1 MIKNKYVMIKN
12 KNTSL
17 VGILLLTFL
26 TLSCSSGNVNGSD
39 TEDPEP
45 VLEKVLPQVQ
55 TVEIKDVL
63 KTSASVEAK
72 ILDKGSAS
80 ITTRGVCW
88 NTTGNP
94 TLENGE
100 LLNATAVRSSG
111 DFSTEIANLKDG
123 QIFFIRAF
131 ATSTVGTGYGE
142 VKTFTTLRIPKPI
155 VYLDSSCFD
164 SKEKFDAEWKMLYPW
179 GSDHNGSARMFAENV
194 SLLTGG
200 ILQIKAE
207 WTNWFWEGYSTAD
220 PKLRIT
226 FHSGAIHAKEQ
237 IKVTSELPYWEI
249 SGDFKAPTTP
259 SSWPAFW
266 ITGALSWPP
275 EIDILEFKGTSSTL
289 QNTVTGP
296 AWNQTV
302 WTSVLTSIPDAAT
315 TWHNYKLTMEK
326 VSNTDVLVK
335 MYVDGSLKTTATKD
349 FVGKPFWLIMNMQ
362 MEGASG
368 TTNDNSAVRTTPQ
381 YFQGKN
387 IYVAATPKE

>member
-1 MIKNKYVMIKN
+1 MKKIKKAYFFY
-12 KNTSL
+12 L
-17 VGILLLTFL
+17 FL
-26 TLSCSSGNVNGSD
+26 TAFIALSCSSGSVSGSD
-39 TEDPEP
+39 TVDPDP
-45 VLEKVLPQVQ
+45 VIESVLAQVQ
-55 TVEIKDVL
+55 TIEVKNVT
-63 KTSASVEAK
+63 KTTASVDAK

-80 ITTRGVCW
+80 ITRRGVCW
-88 NTTGNP
+88 NLVGNP

-100 LLNATAVRSSG
+100 SLNATTIKGSG
-111 DFSTEIANLKDG
+111 EFSTELTNLQDG
-123 QIFFIRAF
+123 QIFYVRAF
-131 ATSTVGTGYGE
+131 ATSSAGTAYGE
-142 VKTFTTLRIPKPI
+142 VKTFTTIRIPKPI

-164 SKEKFDAEWKMLYPW
+164 SKEKFESEWNMLYPW

-194 SLLTGG
+194 SLLSGG
-200 ILQIKAE
+200 ILQIKSE
-207 WTNWFWEGYSTAD
+207 WINWAWEGYSTAE

-226 FHSGAIHAKEQ
+226 FHSGAIHAKDQ
-237 IKVTSELPYWEI
+237 IKVTAELPYWEI
-249 SGDFKAPTTP
+249 SGDFKAPITP

-266 ITGALSWPP
+266 ITGAWSWPP
-275 EIDILEFKGTSSTL
+275 EVDILEFKGTSNTL

-335 MYVDGSLKTTATKD
+335 MYIDGTLKTSATKD
-349 FVGKPFWLIMNMQ
+349 YVGKPFWLIMNMQ

-368 TTNDNSAVRTTPQ
+368 TTNDNSVVRTTPQ

>member
-1 MIKNKYVMIKN
+1 MIKIKN
-12 KNTSL
+12 SDFFHL
-17 VGILLLTFL
+17 ILIAFL

-39 TEDPEP
+39 ATDPDVNP
-45 VLEKVLPQVQ
+45 VSEKIIPQVQ
-55 TVEIKDVL
+55 TVEVKNVL

-72 ILDKGSAS
+72 ILDKGSES
-80 ITTRGVCW
+80 ITRRGVCW
-88 NTTGNP
+88 NTAGNP

-100 LLNATAVRSSG
+100 TLNATAVKASG
-111 DFSTEIANLKDG
+111 DFSTELANLKDG
-123 QIFFIRAF
+123 QEFFIRAF
-131 ATSTVGTGYGE
+131 ATSTAGTGYGD
-142 VKTFTTLRIPKPI
+142 VKIFTTVKIPKPI
-155 VYLDSSCFD
+155 VYLDSTSFNN
-164 SKEKFDAEWKMLYPW
+164 KAKFEAKWNMLYPW
-179 GSDHNGSARMFAENV
+179 GSDHNGSARMLAENV
-194 SLLTGG
+194 SLQTGG
-200 ILQIKAE
+200 VLQIKAE

-226 FHSGAIHAKEQ
+226 FHSGAIHAKDQ
-237 IKVTSELPYWEI
+237 IKVSSELPYWEI
-249 SGDFKAPTTP
+249 SGDFKAPVTP

-266 ITGALSWPP
+266 ITGASSWPP
-275 EIDILEFKGTSSTL
+275 EIDVLEFKGTSSTL

-335 MYVDGSLKTTATKD
+335 MYIDGSLKTTATKD

-368 TTNDNSAVRTTPQ
+368 TTNDNSVVRTTPQ
-381 YFQGKN
+381 YFQGRN

>member
-1 MIKNKYVMIKN
+1 MSKN
-12 KNTSL
+12 KNIEFFCL
-17 VGILLLTFL
+17 VVIAIL
-26 TLSCSSGNVNGSD
+26 TLSCSSGSVNGSD
-39 TEDPEP
+39 TGDSDSNP
-45 VLEKVLPQVQ
+45 VIENVLPQVQ
-55 TVEIKDVL
+55 TIEVKNVT
-63 KTSASVEAK
+63 KTSASVDAK
-72 ILDKGSAS
+72 LIDNGSAS
-80 ITTRGVCW
+80 IIRRGVCW
-88 NTTGNP
+88 NTTDNP

-100 LLNATAVRSSG
+100 SLNATTVKGSG
-111 DFSTEIANLKDG
+111 EFSAELSNLKDG
-123 QIFFIRAF
+123 QIFYIRAF
-131 ATSTVGTGYGE
+131 ATSNAGTAYGE
-142 VKTFTTLRIPKPI
+142 VKTFTTIRIPKPI

-164 SKEKFDAEWKMLYPW
+164 SKEKFDAEWNMLYPW

-194 SLLTGG
+194 TLQTGG
-200 ILQIKAE
+200 ILQIKSE
-207 WTNWFWEGYSTAD
+207 WTNWAWEGYSTAE

-226 FHSGAIHAKEQ
+226 FHSGAIHAKDQ

-249 SGDFKAPTTP
+249 SGDFKAPITP

-266 ITGALSWPP
+266 ITGAWSWPP
-275 EIDILEFKGTSSTL
+275 EVDILEFKGTSSTL

-302 WTSVLTSIPDAAT
+302 WTSVLTAIPDAAT

-326 VSNTDVLVK
+326 VSSTDVVVK
-335 MYVDGSLKTTATKD
+335 MYIDGSLKTTATKD

-368 TTNDNSAVRTTPQ
+368 TTNDNSVVRTTPQ

>member
-1 MIKNKYVMIKN
+1 MKKVKSKNVEVFC
-12 KNTSL
+12 L
-17 VGILLLTFL
+17 ILIAFL
-26 TLSCSSGNVNGSD
+26 TLSCSSGSVNGSD
-39 TEDPEP
+39 TVDPD
-45 VLEKVLPQVQ
+45 VDSGSEKVIPQVQ
-55 TVEIKDVL
+55 TVGVSNVL
-63 KTSASVEAK
+63 KTSAFVDAK
-72 ILDKGSAS
+72 VIDNGSAS
-80 ITTRGVCW
+80 IVRRGVCW

-100 LLNATAVRSSG
+100 SLNATAVKGSG
-111 DFSTEIANLKDG
+111 EFSTELSKLKDG
-123 QIFFIRAF
+123 QLFYIRAF
-131 ATSTVGTGYGE
+131 ATSSAGTGYGE
-142 VKTFTTLRIPKPI
+142 EKSFTTIRIPKPI
-155 VYLDSSCFD
+155 VYLDSTSFS
-164 SKEKFDAEWKMLYPW
+164 SKEKFEAKWNMLYPW

-194 SLLTGG
+194 TLQTGG
-200 ILQIKAE
+200 VLQIKAQ
-207 WTNWFWEGYSTAD
+207 WTNWAWEGYSTAE

-226 FHSGAIHAKEQ
+226 FHSGAIHAKDQ

-249 SGDFKAPTTP
+249 SGDFKAPITP

-266 ITGALSWPP
+266 ITGAWSWPP
-275 EIDILEFKGTSSTL
+275 EVDILEFKGTSSTL

-335 MYVDGSLKTTATKD
+335 MYIDGSLKTSATKD
-349 FVGKPFWLIMNMQ
+349 YVGKPFWLIMNMQ

-368 TTNDNSAVRTTPQ
+368 ATNDNSVVRTTPQ
-381 YFQGKN
+381 YFQGRN